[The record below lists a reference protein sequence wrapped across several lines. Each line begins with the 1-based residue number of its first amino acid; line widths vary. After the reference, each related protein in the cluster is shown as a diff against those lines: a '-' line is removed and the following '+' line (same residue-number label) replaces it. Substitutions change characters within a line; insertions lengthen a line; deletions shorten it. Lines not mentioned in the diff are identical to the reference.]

1 MRHGIFFQDQRVY
14 GLSDAN
20 VLIVDVDR
28 RILSLFG
35 SWKTDPMTEFFGT
48 KIEQHKSAC
57 IHFSDSLLPEDVWP
71 TLGPLLR

>member
-48 KIEQHKSAC
+48 KI
-57 IHFSDSLLPEDVWP
+57 DSLLPEDVWP